1 MHPEQPSQLTAVHP
15 GGKVLPQLGHPVHQL
30 FNVASPVQQGIF
42 RMQMQMRKFGH
53 GYLDSSRQ
61 ATLRDPPERRLK
73 SR

>member
-1 MHPEQPSQLTAVHP
+1 
-15 GGKVLPQLGHPVHQL
+15 
-30 FNVASPVQQGIF
+30 
-42 RMQMQMRKFGH
+42 MQMQMRKFGH